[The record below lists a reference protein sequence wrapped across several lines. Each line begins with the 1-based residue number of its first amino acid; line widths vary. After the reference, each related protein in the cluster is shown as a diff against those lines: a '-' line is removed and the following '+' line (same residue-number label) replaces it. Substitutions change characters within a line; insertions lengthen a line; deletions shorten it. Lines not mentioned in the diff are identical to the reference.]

1 LGGEV
6 RNGKQTHANAEIF
19 LLCKFTTHL
28 NQSTLYLCISDE
40 FDGGLM
46 SVRIPLPYELHASL
60 RPLRL
65 DDAHAWSAYLSKPGV
80 TEHTSWGDISASSLE
95 KLVSHYA
102 EGRDSLRWAIVDSS
116 DSLLGTVGLN
126 EISRDHGR
134 AEIAYDLDPSHCGRG
149 LATEATRAVIH
160 WAHTAL
166 DLQRVQA
173 TVLDSNILSIAVLE
187 RVGMQREGLIRQ
199 YRRVRGQARDYWM
212 YAAINRTGN

>member
-1 LGGEV
+1 M
-6 RNGKQTHANAEIF
+6 
-19 LLCKFTTHL
+19 TTL
-28 NQSTLYLCISDE
+28 PT
-40 FDGGLM
+40 
-46 SVRIPLPYELHASL
+46 RIPLPDELYASL

-65 DDAHAWSAYLSKPGV
+65 DDVDAWSAYLSKPGV
-80 TEHTSWGDISASSLE
+80 IEHTSWGDVGPTNLE
-95 KLVSHYA
+95 TLIADYA
-102 EGRDSLRWAIVDSS
+102 EGKDSLRWAIVDPS
-116 DSLLGTVGLN
+116 DGLLGTVGLN

-149 LATEATRAVIH
+149 LATEAASAVIH
-160 WAHTAL
+160 WAHTVL
-166 DLQRVQA
+166 GLQRVQA